1 MLQKRNLFS
10 RDRNMLPQALNTLEP
25 LTLYHEGAFA
35 IVKPSTHYLRE
46 NGMPK
51 VIQVVLNAALIYI
64 NFINATIN

>member
-35 IVKPSTHYLRE
+35 FVKPSTH
-46 NGMPK
+46 
-51 VIQVVLNAALIYI
+51 
-64 NFINATIN
+64 